1 MYWREQSITRVF
13 ALLTGLAVAI
23 DGILTLDSST
33 VDWPPVLPCAVFTL
47 CPLAT
52 LSFRP
57 AQQSVTR

>member
-47 CPLAT
+47 CHARSPPCRSGL
-52 LSFRP
+52 RGN
-57 AQQSVTR
+57 R

>member
-33 VDWPPVLPCAVFTL
+33 VDWPPVLPCAVL
-47 CPLAT
+47 LYARSPPCRSGL
-52 LSFRP
+52 RGN
-57 AQQSVTR
+57 R